1 MSVNF
6 IDSDWSGNKVIRK
19 PNKYLYAQRSLR
31 HKVAI
36 HYKSMQNLFI
46 DSSET
51 SVFSD
56 GEKFSA
62 NIFEESG
69 LTNSNNATNLKQLY
83 NEETYNKNITHDK
96 YFYLDGKTAFSDGVS
111 NADGS
116 DVGLKLLSRNYSGET
131 EDIVGWMSRSVC
143 DDQGYFKKPIRL
155 LYTFKN
161 DQSIIKWLIRSVADE
176 VPVDFSVCIY
186 DSDKNVI
193 YKSKIFKNN
202 SDNRIELSV
211 NRGLCRYIE
220 LRISRWGI
228 KDAAVD
234 GGLRFKSTG
243 AKIVYFY
250 HHAAFPKGITDYRSN
265 DLLQSFSVNEY
276 LCSSIGKANY
286 GVQSNTGQFTLIN
299 INKLFDT
306 LKSAGYLQNGLKVCY
321 YVSVNEYYT
330 PNLDGDGNVDESA
343 DKNGR
348 YEIAYPPALNA
359 GSDVTENSPEAD
371 NGNWQL
377 LATQYIT
384 DIEFD
389 EVKNIVKFKTQDRMI
404 KFKDITYSGYKKV
417 AGGKLTAIRNSDLI
431 DDIMKRA
438 SQLSGDA
445 VKDDSHD
452 YHLYKITPRAQ
463 AKLADR
469 TIYQGYLDEMNTWSA
484 LQKACDADL
493 VHAYIN
499 REDELIIDKIDEL

>member
-1 MSVNF
+1 MRNRDLQ
-6 IDSDWSGNKVIRK
+6 IQI
-19 PNKYLYAQRSLR
+19 
-31 HKVAI
+31 
-36 HYKSMQNLFI
+36 
-46 DSSET
+46 
-51 SVFSD
+51 
-56 GEKFSA
+56 
-62 NIFEESG
+62 
-69 LTNSNNATNLKQLY
+69 KQLY

-96 YFYLDGKTAFSDGVS
+96 YFYLDGKTAFSDGIS

-228 KDAAVD
+228 KDATVD

-359 GSDVTENSPEAD
+359 GSDVTENSPEADIVLDDETTALSLEAD